1 MKKKLILPIISF
13 IGLSASAQVLNVYP
27 NIDWVRNYSE
37 KAAISNVPSAID
49 AGSNVY
55 VTGYT
60 YPSSPSNADLTTI
73 KYDATGI
80 LMWVRHYDNGGYD
93 DANAITLDSPGNIY
107 VTGESAGVGTSKDII
122 TIKYDAAGTQLWAS
136 RYNGAINGNDV
147 ANAII
152 TDPSG
157 NVYVTGKTDV
167 MGGTTNYITIK
178 YNSAGVQQWVHTYN
192 GTGNN
197 ADASVAIDFSS
208 TNRLFITGTSQ
219 NLAGNSDI
227 VTIRINPNTG
237 AQMWVKTING
247 TANANDIAFSLL
259 ADGNDVVVVGSQ
271 KNNVTG
277 DDYVTLKYNGN
288 TGTTLWQKNY
298 DNSNQ
303 INVATS
309 LVKDASNNYV
319 VTGTHYNGALYEY
332 HTIMYNNTGVQ
343 QWVNVNATNI
353 AFSSVT
359 PKIAVD
365 PIANHFYVCGEKK
378 TVNNDI
384 LVYQITPGGNK
395 TWEETFNGAMNGQD
409 AAVDLVVNT
418 SGIVYVAGAS
428 LNSSA
433 KFDYTTIRISQTP
446 YYNVPDLLNE
456 PTSRSFSY
464 YTNSGQIKD
473 ETGTSAKD
481 VLFYSHN
488 QNPEVFVEKNAYN
501 YVFQSIDTSSVTLD
515 TIEKIKVT
523 FLNGNRFSKSYS
535 NTSKTYPIN
544 YFLGHVGYPIT
555 DVVGYDRLFTPN
567 IYPNIDLHY
576 FSNAKGLKYYFVVK
590 PGADVNNIKLV
601 INGASSTFINSSNNL
616 VLNGVLGD
624 VELKQPLAYQVN
636 MLGAPVALIGA
647 STFTNV
653 GTNVYGVKPTTY
665 NPSLP
670 LIIVF
675 ANAAV
680 PASPSGSTANMEYST
695 YYGKT
700 NNDIFNDIRVAP
712 NGDRYVVGNTDGGTF
727 PTLNG
732 IFPYSAGRDAVLL
745 KYSVIKDSLAF
756 ATFYG
761 GGSEEFGNSV
771 DVTSTGLIFIGGQTF
786 SSGSG
791 GIPIVPIAGASNQI
805 LNGMS
810 VAPSGASPGDGFIAE
825 FGPNGNV
832 LFWSRYYGG
841 SQDDGINSIYI
852 DNANNL
858 HFTGFARS
866 NNITMV
872 NAAQAAFSTG
882 TAATNIDAIVGK
894 FNSSN
899 VLDYSTYLGGGNSVF
914 SVTKD
919 IGRDITVDGSGNAI
933 VVGWTD
939 AFNFP
944 VNNATGNPNTFFDNS
959 LGGARDGF
967 IARYSPTGV
976 KQFASYFGGAGT
988 FGIDE
993 INCVNYNATKNEIY
1007 FAGQSNDSLAFP
1019 YLVLPGAFNL
1029 KQKAPNSAFIASMSG
1044 NLTKQW
1050 CTSYGKAAS
1059 NFSVTGLASDN
1070 AGIIYLAGQAKTNT
1084 LNYPVTFSTLN
1095 VYNDTIRNLDDGF
1108 VTIFNPQKD
1117 LFHAFYLGGSGDD
1130 YINNAYVGTNNKLY
1144 VVGNT
1149 GSTNYPIAY
1158 NSINILNIDSTFG
1171 GGLGQN
1177 DGFITRFDMNQIQV
1191 ISVKENSN
1199 SDFVFNAYPNPST
1212 NGFVLDLK
1220 NNDLKNVEAKIYNLT
1235 GQVIAE
1241 QKITQPLTQFNCES
1255 WASGIYLVNINT
1267 NGKLK
1272 TFKLIKN

>member
-1 MKKKLILPIISF
+1 MKTKLILPIISL
-13 IGLSASAQVLNVYP
+13 IGLSATAQVLNVYP

-122 TIKYDAAGTQLWAS
+122 TIKYDATGTQLWAS

-167 MGGTTNYITIK
+167 MGGTANYITIK

-197 ADASVAIDFSS
+197 NDNSVAVDYSS
-208 TNRLFITGTSQ
+208 TGRLFITGTSQ

-227 VTIRINPNTG
+227 VTIRINPTTG

-247 TANANDIAFSLL
+247 SANTNDIAFSIL
-259 ADGNDVVVVGSQ
+259 ADGNNVVTVGSQ
-271 KNNVTG
+271 NNTTTG

-288 TGTTLWQKNY
+288 TGSTLWQKNY

-319 VTGTHYNGALYEY
+319 VTGTHYNGAIYEY

-353 AFSSVT
+353 SFSSVT

-378 TVNNDI
+378 VTNNDI

-395 TWEETFNGAMNGQD
+395 SWEETFNGAMNAQD
-409 AAVDLVVNT
+409 AAVDLVVN
-418 SGIVYVAGAS
+418 SAGIVYVAGAS

-464 YTNSGQIKD
+464 YTNSGQLRD
-473 ETGTSAKD
+473 ETGASAKD
-481 VLFYSHN
+481 ALFYSHN

-515 TIEKIKVT
+515 TIEKIKVS
-523 FLNGNRFSKSYS
+523 FLNSNRFSKSYA

-555 DVVGYDRLFTPN
+555 DVVGYDRLYTPN

-576 FSNAKGLKYYFVVK
+576 YSNAKGLKYYFVVK

-616 VLNGVLGD
+616 VLNGTLGD

-636 MLGAPVALIGA
+636 MLGASIPLIGA

-680 PASPSGSTANMEYST
+680 PTSPSGTTANLDYST
-695 YYGKT
+695 YFGGNT
-700 NNDIFNDIRVAP
+700 TDQLLDIKVAT
-712 NGDRYVVGNTDGGTF
+712 NGDRVISGLSAGGTF
-727 PTLNG
+727 PNVNG
-732 IFPYSAGRDAVLL
+732 LGTSFLSGNIYDAVII
-745 KYSVIKDSLAF
+745 KYLGNDSLKF
-756 ATFYG
+756 ATYYG
-761 GGSEEFGNSV
+761 GNGAEFGNSIALN
-771 DVTSTGLIFIGGQTF
+771 STGDIFVGGETQSTNLLTTLNAGQTNQ
-786 SSGSG
+786 
-791 GIPIVPIAGASNQI
+791 PSNGYFTNTS
-805 LNGMS
+805 LGLKS
-810 VAPSGASPGDGFIAE
+810 DGLLLKLSK
-825 FGPNGNV
+825 NGNV
-832 LFWSRYYGG
+832 MQYARYVGG
-841 SQDDGINSIYI
+841 SKSERINSIYI
-852 DNANNL
+852 DANDNL
-858 HFTGFARS
+858 YVAGYS
-866 NNITMV
+866 S
-872 NAAQAAFSTG
+872 STNFPVVSPSKG
-882 TAATNIDAIVGK
+882 SLGASANPDNFDCIVGK
-894 FNSSN
+894 FNSSQLATWITYYGGNNNGVAGTYTQDDARDIIADNAGNVFICGTTDAYDFPVVNPFTSNPN
-899 VLDYSTYLGGGNSVF
+899 VLYNSTLNGSTY
-914 SVTKD
+914 
-919 IGRDITVDGSGNAI
+919 
-933 VVGWTD
+933 
-939 AFNFP
+939 
-944 VNNATGNPNTFFDNS
+944 
-959 LGGARDGF
+959 DGF
-967 IARYSPTGV
+967 IARFSSSGVPNYATYVGGNGSDRLTRLVYKANTNELYFAGDGGSTTGFPFKFKSGAYNSTYTIARQSFLGYMNSSLEHQWITNYGHGTSKYYNV
-976 KQFASYFGGAGT
+976 LGFSVDNTGSIYMSGTTNSDTLTYASSIPVGSYVDNSLSSTDGFLAIFGTAKQLKHAHYFGG
-988 FGIDE
+988 
-993 INCVNYNATKNEIY
+993 
-1007 FAGQSNDSLAFP
+1007 S
-1019 YLVLPGAFNL
+1019 
-1029 KQKAPNSAFIASMSG
+1029 
-1044 NLTKQW
+1044 
-1050 CTSYGKAAS
+1050 
-1059 NFSVTGLASDN
+1059 
-1070 AGIIYLAGQAKTNT
+1070 
-1084 LNYPVTFSTLN
+1084 STE
-1095 VYNDTIRNLDDGF
+1095 
-1108 VTIFNPQKD
+1108 
-1117 LFHAFYLGGSGDD
+1117 S
-1130 YINNAYVGTNNKLY
+1130 INNSDLLGDNTLY
-1144 VVGNT
+1144 VVGQTKSN
-1149 GSTNYPIAY
+1149 NFPIAY
-1158 NSINILNIDSTFG
+1158 NTITASLIDSTYNG
-1171 GGLGQN
+1171 TSDD
-1177 DGFITRFDMNQIQV
+1177 DGFISRFDITQYNVVGVSEIKNNSAGL
-1191 ISVKENSN
+1191 SV
-1199 SDFVFNAYPNPST
+1199 YPNPATQSFNIKLET
-1212 NGFVLDLK
+1212 DL
-1220 NNDLKNVEAKIYNLT
+1220 NE
-1235 GQVIAE
+1235 
-1241 QKITQPLTQFNCES
+1241 KITITVYNSIGQMVHAETMANALQTINCS
-1255 WASGIYLVNINT
+1255 LWSTGIYIVSVKSKSINSS
-1267 NGKLK
+1267 
-1272 TFKLIKN
+1272 FKIIKD